1 MADALVT
8 VGACV
13 HKACLRI
20 EPRASFR
27 CKQELVARSNGG
39 VERHRTAQMRAEAD
53 WTVSGYFDSCGST
66 ETSGESVLSF
76 LIVLLAFLTISE
88 LRAAAAGARLN
99 LE

>member
-1 MADALVT
+1 MVR
-8 VGACV
+8 ACTKHV
-13 HKACLRI
+13 SKI

-66 ETSGESVLSF
+66 ETSGEPHVCRGAG
-76 LIVLLAFLTISE
+76 IVGREGWMRIE
-88 LRAAAAGARLN
+88 GW
-99 LE
+99 